1 VPPLPQWMLTLRDPA
16 DETNDLGRKTVA
28 WKHVRATWKLL
39 LDQLRVDMQA
49 NTRASLLARLVG
61 PAYTLQR
68 TQRKRLAAYGQSL
81 AEAGRLH
88 GLARQSGPLTGMEA
102 GVGAYPASAD
112 GQTSDLDQLVA
123 IAQTIRNGEPV
134 ASEPVASEPV
144 ASEPVASEPVASES
158 EVMVGTDE
166 EHEGWQPWLTDVA
179 KKSDHKNTGDAFSGL
194 LGLDKSVATRR
205 QEE

>member
-1 VPPLPQWMLTLRDPA
+1 MLTLRDPA

-39 LDQLRVDMQA
+39 LDQLRVDTQA

-68 TQRKRLAAYGQSL
+68 TQRKRLAEYGQSL
-81 AEAGRLH
+81 AEAGRH
-88 GLARQSGPLTGMEA
+88 HNLARQSSLTGMEA

-112 GQTSDLDQLVA
+112 GQTSDLDQLAA
-123 IAQTIRNGEPV
+123 IAQTIRNGKSV
-134 ASEPVASEPV
+134 ASEPVASG
-144 ASEPVASEPVASES
+144 PVASES
-158 EVMVGTDE
+158 VASESELTVGTNE

-179 KKSDHKNTGDAFSGL
+179 KKSDHKDTGDAFSGL
-194 LGLDKSVATRR
+194 LGLDKSVTTRR

>member
-1 VPPLPQWMLTLRDPA
+1 MLTLRDPA

-144 ASEPVASEPVASES
+144 ASEPVASES

>member
-1 VPPLPQWMLTLRDPA
+1 MLTLRDPA

-39 LDQLRVDMQA
+39 LDQLRVDTQA

-68 TQRKRLAAYGQSL
+68 TQRKRLAEYGQSL
-81 AEAGRLH
+81 AEAGRRH
-88 GLARQSGPLTGMEA
+88 NLARQSSLTGMEA

-112 GQTSDLDQLVA
+112 GQTSDLDQLAA
-123 IAQTIRNGEPV
+123 IAQTIRIGKSV
-134 ASEPVASEPV
+134 ASG
-144 ASEPVASEPVASES
+144 PVASES
-158 EVMVGTDE
+158 ELADGTNE
-166 EHEGWQPWLTDVA
+166 ELEGWQPWLTDVA
-179 KKSDHKNTGDAFSGL
+179 KKSDHKDTGDAFSGL
-194 LGLDKSVATRR
+194 LGLDKSLTTRR

>member
-1 VPPLPQWMLTLRDPA
+1 MLTLRDPA

-39 LDQLRVDMQA
+39 LDQLRVDTQA

-68 TQRKRLAAYGQSL
+68 TQRKRLAEYGQSL
-81 AEAGRLH
+81 AEAGRH
-88 GLARQSGPLTGMEA
+88 HNLARQSSLTGMEA

-112 GQTSDLDQLVA
+112 GQTSELDQLAA
-123 IAQTIRNGEPV
+123 IAQTIRNGKSV
-134 ASEPVASEPV
+134 ASEPVASG
-144 ASEPVASEPVASES
+144 PVASES
-158 EVMVGTDE
+158 VASESELTVGTNE

-179 KKSDHKNTGDAFSGL
+179 KKSDHEDTGDAFSGL
-194 LGLDKSVATRR
+194 LGLDKSVTTRR

>member
-1 VPPLPQWMLTLRDPA
+1 MLTLRDPA

-39 LDQLRVDMQA
+39 LDQLRVDTQA

-68 TQRKRLAAYGQSL
+68 TQRKRLAEYGQSL
-81 AEAGRLH
+81 AEAGRRH
-88 GLARQSGPLTGMEA
+88 NLARQSSLTGMEA

-112 GQTSDLDQLVA
+112 GQTSDLDQLAA
-123 IAQTIRNGEPV
+123 IAQTIRIGKSV
-134 ASEPVASEPV
+134 ASEPVASG
-144 ASEPVASEPVASES
+144 PVASES
-158 EVMVGTDE
+158 VASESELTVGTNE

-179 KKSDHKNTGDAFSGL
+179 KKSDHKDTGDAFSGL
-194 LGLDKSVATRR
+194 LGLDKSVTTRR

>member
-1 VPPLPQWMLTLRDPA
+1 MPPLPQWMLTLRDPA

-39 LDQLRVDMQA
+39 LDQLRVDTQA

-68 TQRKRLAAYGQSL
+68 TQRKRLAEYGQSL
-81 AEAGRLH
+81 AEAGRH
-88 GLARQSGPLTGMEA
+88 HNLARQSSLTGMEA

-112 GQTSDLDQLVA
+112 GQTSDLDQLAA
-123 IAQTIRNGEPV
+123 IAQTIRNGKSV
-134 ASEPVASEPV
+134 ASEPVASG
-144 ASEPVASEPVASES
+144 PVASES
-158 EVMVGTDE
+158 VASESELTVGTNE

-179 KKSDHKNTGDAFSGL
+179 KKSDHKDTGDAFSGL
-194 LGLDKSVATRR
+194 LGLDKSVTTRR

>member
-102 GVGAYPASAD
+102 GVGAYPAPAD

-144 ASEPVASEPVASES
+144 ASES
-158 EVMVGTDE
+158 EVMVGADE

-179 KKSDHKNTGDAFSGL
+179 KKSDHKDTGDAFSGL

-205 QEE
+205 QDE

>member
-1 VPPLPQWMLTLRDPA
+1 MPPLPQWMLTLRDPA

-39 LDQLRVDMQA
+39 LDQLRVDTQA

-68 TQRKRLAAYGQSL
+68 TQRKRLAEYGQSL
-81 AEAGRLH
+81 AEAARH
-88 GLARQSGPLTGMEA
+88 HNLARQRSLTGMEA

-112 GQTSDLDQLVA
+112 GQTSELDQLAA
-123 IAQTIRNGEPV
+123 IAQTIRNGKSV
-134 ASEPVASEPV
+134 ASEPVASG
-144 ASEPVASEPVASES
+144 PVASES
-158 EVMVGTDE
+158 VASESELTVGTNE

-179 KKSDHKNTGDAFSGL
+179 KKSDHKDTGDAFSGL

-205 QEE
+205 QDE

>member
-1 VPPLPQWMLTLRDPA
+1 MLTLRDPA

-39 LDQLRVDMQA
+39 LDQLRVDTQA

-68 TQRKRLAAYGQSL
+68 TQRKRLAEYGQSL
-81 AEAGRLH
+81 AEAARH
-88 GLARQSGPLTGMEA
+88 HNLARQRSLTGMEA

-112 GQTSDLDQLVA
+112 GQTSDLDQLAA
-123 IAQTIRNGEPV
+123 IAQTIRIGKSV
-134 ASEPVASEPV
+134 ASG
-144 ASEPVASEPVASES
+144 PVASES
-158 EVMVGTDE
+158 VASESELTVGTNE

-179 KKSDHKNTGDAFSGL
+179 KKSDHEDTGDAFSGL
-194 LGLDKSVATRR
+194 LGLDKSVTTRR

>member
-1 VPPLPQWMLTLRDPA
+1 MPPLPQWMLTLRDPA

-39 LDQLRVDMQA
+39 LDQLRVDTQA

-68 TQRKRLAAYGQSL
+68 TQRKRLAEYGQSL
-81 AEAGRLH
+81 AEAGRH
-88 GLARQSGPLTGMEA
+88 HNLARQSSLTGMEA

-112 GQTSDLDQLVA
+112 GQTSDLDQLAA
-123 IAQTIRNGEPV
+123 IAQTIRNGKSV
-134 ASEPVASEPV
+134 ASEPVASG
-144 ASEPVASEPVASES
+144 PVASES
-158 EVMVGTDE
+158 VASESELTVGTNE

-179 KKSDHKNTGDAFSGL
+179 KKSDHEDTGDAFSGL
-194 LGLDKSVATRR
+194 LGLDKSVTTRR

>member
-1 VPPLPQWMLTLRDPA
+1 MPPLPQWMLTLRDPA

-39 LDQLRVDMQA
+39 LDQLRVDTQA

-68 TQRKRLAAYGQSL
+68 TQRKRLAEYGQSL
-81 AEAGRLH
+81 AEAGRH
-88 GLARQSGPLTGMEA
+88 HNLARQSSLTGMEA

-112 GQTSDLDQLVA
+112 GQTSDLDQLAA
-123 IAQTIRNGEPV
+123 IAQTIRIGKSV
-134 ASEPVASEPV
+134 ASG
-144 ASEPVASEPVASES
+144 PVASES
-158 EVMVGTDE
+158 VASESELTVGTNE

-179 KKSDHKNTGDAFSGL
+179 KKSDHKDTGDAFSGL

-205 QEE
+205 QDE

>member
-1 VPPLPQWMLTLRDPA
+1 MLTLRDPA

-88 GLARQSGPLTGMEA
+88 GLARQSSPLTGMEA

-123 IAQTIRNGEPV
+123 IAQTIRNG
-134 ASEPVASEPV
+134 EPVASEPV

>member
-1 VPPLPQWMLTLRDPA
+1 MPPLPQWMLTLRDPA

-39 LDQLRVDMQA
+39 LDQLRVDTQA

-68 TQRKRLAAYGQSL
+68 TQRKRLAEYGQSL
-81 AEAGRLH
+81 AEAGRH
-88 GLARQSGPLTGMEA
+88 HNLARQSSLTGMEA

-112 GQTSDLDQLVA
+112 GQTSELDQLAA
-123 IAQTIRNGEPV
+123 IAQTIRNGKSV
-134 ASEPVASEPV
+134 ASEPVASG
-144 ASEPVASEPVASES
+144 PVASES
-158 EVMVGTDE
+158 VASESELTVGTNE

-179 KKSDHKNTGDAFSGL
+179 KKSDHEDTGDAFSGL
-194 LGLDKSVATRR
+194 LGLDKSVTTRR

>member
-1 VPPLPQWMLTLRDPA
+1 MLTLRDPA

-39 LDQLRVDMQA
+39 LDQLRVDTQA

-68 TQRKRLAAYGQSL
+68 TQRKRLAEYGQSL
-81 AEAGRLH
+81 AEAGRH
-88 GLARQSGPLTGMEA
+88 HNLARQSSLTGMEA

-112 GQTSDLDQLVA
+112 GQTSDLDQLAA
-123 IAQTIRNGEPV
+123 IAQTIRNGKSV
-134 ASEPVASEPV
+134 ASEPVASG
-144 ASEPVASEPVASES
+144 PVASES
-158 EVMVGTDE
+158 VASESELTVGTNE

-179 KKSDHKNTGDAFSGL
+179 KKSDHEDTGDAFSGL
-194 LGLDKSVATRR
+194 LGLDKSVTTRR